1 MILRSGKEYIP
12 LVVANKKKKNKKKN
26 MNLDLRYSSHYDD
39 KFSFY
44 DCCMI
49 FSMTLVGYVIIYAE
63 LYP

>member
-12 LVVANKKKKNKKKN
+12 LVVANKKNNNKKKTI
-26 MNLDLRYSSHYDD
+26 NLDLRYSSHYDD

>member
-12 LVVANKKKKNKKKN
+12 LVIANKNKHKHKHK
-26 MNLDLRYSSHYDD
+26 NLDLRYRSYYDD

>member
-12 LVVANKKKKNKKKN
+12 LVVDKKKKKKN
-26 MNLDLRYSSHYDD
+26 MNLDLRFRSHYDT

-49 FSMTLVGYVIIYAE
+49 FSMTLIGYVIIYAE

>member
-12 LVVANKKKKNKKKN
+12 LVIANKNKHKHK
-26 MNLDLRYSSHYDD
+26 NLDLRFRSYYED

-44 DCCMI
+44 DCLLT
-49 FSMTLVGYVIIYAE
+49 FSITLVGYVIIYAE

>member
-12 LVVANKKKKNKKKN
+12 LVVANKKKKKKN